1 MKESVQI
8 AFTYAKVSDNHYHIH
23 INQYLIIIS
32 ILIHKSYQTQNVLSK
47 SFLETDADPGNEF
60 LYNNSIH
67 LHVPEG
73 ATPKVSQTFS
83 LPIFAFVADNF
94 R

>member
-8 AFTYAKVSDNHYHIH
+8 AFTYAKVSDNHYPIH
-23 INQYLIIIS
+23 INQHRIIS

-83 LPIFAFVADNF
+83 LPIFAFAADN